1 MDKKVKRGAN
11 MHKIKDGF
19 IIRKIGSQIMAVP
32 TGKMT
37 SEIHG
42 MIALTESG
50 ELLWNAL
57 EKGADIEE
65 LADILAENYEVER
78 DVALTDAEK
87 FVNGLK
93 EQGALE

>member
-1 MDKKVKRGAN
+1 MYKV
-11 MHKIKDGF
+11 KDGF
-19 IIRKIGSQIMAVP
+19 IIRKIGNQIMAVP

-57 EKGADIEE
+57 KDGAEIET
-65 LADILAENYEVER
+65 LADILTENYEVER
-78 DVALTDAEK
+78 ETALADAEK
-87 FVNGLK
+87 FVSTLK
-93 EQGALE
+93 SQGALE

>member
-1 MDKKVKRGAN
+1 MAKKVKRGAH

-57 EKGADIEE
+57 ENGADIET
-65 LADILAENYEVER
+65 LADMLTENYEVER
-78 DVALTDAEK
+78 DVALADAEK
-87 FVNGLK
+87 FILGLK
-93 EQGALE
+93 EQGVLE

>member
-1 MDKKVKRGAN
+1 
-11 MHKIKDGF
+11 
-19 IIRKIGSQIMAVP
+19 MAVP

-57 EKGADIEE
+57 EKGADIGT
-65 LADILAENYEVER
+65 LADILTENYEVER
-78 DVALTDAEK
+78 DVALADAEK
-87 FVNGLK
+87 FVSGLK
-93 EQGALE
+93 KQGALQ

>member
-1 MDKKVKRGAN
+1 MFR
-11 MHKIKDGF
+11 IKDGF
-19 IIRKIGSQIMAVP
+19 IIRKIGTQIMAVP

-57 EKGADIEE
+57 EKGADIGT
-65 LADILAENYEVER
+65 LADILTENYEVER
-78 DVALTDAEK
+78 DVALADAEK
-87 FVNGLK
+87 FVSGLK
-93 EQGALE
+93 NQGALE

>member
-1 MDKKVKRGAN
+1 
-11 MHKIKDGF
+11 
-19 IIRKIGSQIMAVP
+19 MAVP

-42 MIALTESG
+42 MIVLTESG

-57 EKGADIEE
+57 ANGTEIEN
-65 LADILAENYEVER
+65 LADILTENY
-78 DVALTDAEK
+78 DVDRETALTDAEK
-87 FVNGLK
+87 FLNKLK

>member
-1 MDKKVKRGAN
+1 MY
-11 MHKIKDGF
+11 KIKDGF
-19 IIRKIGSQIMAVP
+19 TLRKIGGQAMAVP

-57 EKGADIEE
+57 QNGAELDA
-65 LADILAENYEVER
+65 LADILAENYEVDR
-78 DVALTDAEK
+78 KTALADAEK
-87 FVNGLK
+87 FVSGLK
-93 EQGALE
+93 EQGALR

>member
-1 MDKKVKRGAN
+1 

-32 TGKMT
+32 TGRMT

-42 MIALTESG
+42 MIALSESG
-50 ELLWNAL
+50 ELLWNEL
-57 EKGADIEE
+57 QKGADIEM
-65 LADILAENYEVER
+65 LADVLTENYEVER
-78 DVALTDAEK
+78 DVALADAEK
-87 FVNGLK
+87 FICVLK

>member
-1 MDKKVKRGAN
+1 

-19 IIRKIGSQIMAVP
+19 IIRKIGNQIIAVP

-42 MIALTESG
+42 MISLSESG

-57 EKGADIEE
+57 KCGAEIET
-65 LADILAENYEVER
+65 LADILTENYDVER
-78 DVALTDAEK
+78 ETALTDAES
-87 FVNGLK
+87 FVEGLK
-93 EQGALE
+93 KQGALE